1 MKFGKN
7 LASVVEFS
15 EPEWSPYWMNYKF
28 LKKKINDIADE
39 EGFEKK
45 ASDGEVS
52 DPTGL
57 KKSSAE
63 IDFFKL
69 LRRELQKVND
79 FFKAEEA
86 LFKIRRQRV
95 MDGFLILQRSGD
107 HCDKATWTRLTMAC
121 VKFYED
127 VLLLENFAIM
137 NYCGFSKILKKHDK
151 RTGYN
156 TREAFM
162 RKIMDHQCFTH
173 HETLLQMLQELEN
186 LFKDIQ
192 NMKNCFPLHDEERLF
207 IEAIRDLNYQ
217 ASRLRAEENSSLKDT
232 AVYEDAG
239 LTVSS
244 RLFPHA
250 RTISTDSQDIKAPLD
265 ALEAAVDTLSDA
277 AKKSYMSQPN
287 LNSAIS
293 WITNVTNETPHV
305 KSMFSTPAT
314 TTSDDRKVNTPE
326 ALLVETQHRSLT
338 KRQRR

>member
-7 LASVVEFS
+7 LASVIEFS
-15 EPEWSPYWMNYKF
+15 DPEWSPYWMNYKF
-28 LKKKINDIADE
+28 LKKKINDIVDE
-39 EGFEKK
+39 DGFEKK
-45 ASDGEVS
+45 ASEGEVS
-52 DPTGL
+52 DATGL
-57 KKSSAE
+57 KKSNAE
-63 IDFFKL
+63 IEFFKL
-69 LRRELQKVND
+69 LRRELQKANE

-95 MDGFLILQRSGD
+95 MDAFLILQRSAD

-151 RTGYN
+151 RTGYS

-162 RKIMDHQCFTH
+162 RKVMDNQCFTH
-173 HETLLQMLQELEN
+173 HENLLQMLQELEI

-192 NMKNCFPLHDEERLF
+192 NMKNCFPLQDEERLF

-217 ASRLRAEENSSLKDT
+217 ASRLRAEENASLKENFDE
-232 AVYEDAG
+232 EDVG

-250 RTISTDSQDIKAPLD
+250 RIQITDNYDSKTPLD
-265 ALEAAVDTLSDA
+265 ALEAAVDTLSEA

-293 WITNVTNETPHV
+293 WIANVTTESP
-305 KSMFSTPAT
+305 K
-314 TTSDDRKVNTPE
+314 TSPSNSQSENKANFHSHRQRSPVTEVNNDHSE
-326 ALLVETQHRSLT
+326 
-338 KRQRR
+338 KRQKR